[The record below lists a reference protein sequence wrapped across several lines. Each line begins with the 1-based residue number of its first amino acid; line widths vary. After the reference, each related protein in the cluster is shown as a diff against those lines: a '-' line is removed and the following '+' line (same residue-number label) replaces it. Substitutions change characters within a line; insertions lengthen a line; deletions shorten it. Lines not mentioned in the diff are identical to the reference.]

1 MSKRKM
7 MNEQIARFL
16 GQSILKYKDLKITFV
31 PSESIKNFQA
41 TTTGW
46 ASATEIKIATGLDTE
61 SWVSVFV
68 HETCHIDQSRQR
80 PEWHEE
86 MELAVGKLDHWMA
99 GNKVDLIDSVVSH
112 VIEMEWDCERRS
124 IRKIKLN
131 NLPFCLDDYIQKANA
146 YILGYHWTRVH
157 RKWCQ
162 CSYKKESIWK
172 SMPKKLISLKQALNP
187 PPKLIAPFYD

>member
-7 MNEQIARFL
+7 MNEKLARFL

-46 ASATEIKIATGLDTE
+46 ASSKEIRIATALDIE

-68 HETCHIDQSRQR
+68 HETCHVDQARQR
-80 PEWHEE
+80 PEWHDA
-86 MELAVGKLDHWMA
+86 MELAVGKLDHWLA
-99 GNKVDLIDSVVSH
+99 GNKMDSIDSVVSH
-112 VIEMEWDCERRS
+112 VIEMEWDCERRTV
-124 IRKIKLN
+124 RKIKHN
-131 NLPFCLDDYIQKANA
+131 ELPLDLEDYIQKANS
-146 YILGYHWTRVH
+146 YILGYHWTRAH

-187 PPKLIAPFYD
+187 TPKLISPFYD